1 MVPNTRDLMAIQI
14 QGAYG
19 MILVCNIYTDCWH
32 SRMLCVL
39 DGCIREHRQ
48 EVSEGS
54 TELTLWCRDLN
65 QHHLMWDEERN
76 KHLFMAKALKEAG
89 ELLELVTDHN
99 IDMVLPKDILTL
111 EAKLTKNWTQ
121 PDNVF
126 CSTSLV
132 DLVVSCNTDPK
143 WRGLGPITC

>member
-1 MVPNTRDLMAIQI
+1 
-14 QGAYG
+14 
-19 MILVCNIYTDCWH
+19 
-32 SRMLCVL
+32 
-39 DGCIREHRQ
+39 
-48 EVSEGS
+48 
-54 TELTLWCRDLN
+54 
-65 QHHLMWDEERN
+65 MWDEERN